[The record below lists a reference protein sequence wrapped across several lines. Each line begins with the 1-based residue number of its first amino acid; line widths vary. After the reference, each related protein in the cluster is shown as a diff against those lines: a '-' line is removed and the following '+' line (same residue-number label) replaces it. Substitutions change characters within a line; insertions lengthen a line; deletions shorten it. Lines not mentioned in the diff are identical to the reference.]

1 MEDLMTTYLKLH
13 TVQDHI
19 NAAFDELQEDGT
31 FAAKAHQKEAQSL
44 LSAAYQTIRE
54 NNREFAKSLSRE
66 DWFSIPH
73 DLFQIRE
80 KHMRLF
86 DKSFHEDLTRLV
98 SLRGDFK
105 NIEVVK
111 PQPKN
116 SELDKKQKQVI
127 ETVTDMIKRKTAQYH
142 QAVELGRLFGGLPV
156 SVTPHLVTNEYN
168 TTFTRCFY
176 YLNGKF
182 TSLGV
187 ILAAAAKLEAEKVG
201 A

>member
-1 MEDLMTTYLKLH
+1 MTYYTGLK

-19 NAAFDELQEDGT
+19 NSAFEYISEDST
-31 FAAKAHQKEAQSL
+31 FGAKAHQKEAQSL
-44 LSAAYQTIRE
+44 LSAAYRRIRE
-54 NNREFAKSLSRE
+54 DNIEFTRGTLSIDDR
-66 DWFSIPH
+66 WSIPH
-73 DLFQIRE
+73 DLFQLRE

-86 DKSFHEDLTRLV
+86 DKKFHGDLNRLV
-98 SLRGDFK
+98 SLRNDFK
-105 NIEVVK
+105 VMSIVK

-116 SELDKKQKQVI
+116 SEVEKKQKQVI
-127 ETVTDMIKRKTAQYH
+127 ETVTDMIKRRTAQYH
-142 QAVELGRLFGGLPV
+142 EAVELGRLFGGLPV

-182 TSLGV
+182 TSLAV
-187 ILAAAAKLEAEKVG
+187 ILTSASKLEEEKVG

>member
-1 MEDLMTTYLKLH
+1 MTYYMNINTTQEHINKAFEYMSEDL
-13 TVQDHI
+13 
-19 NAAFDELQEDGT
+19 T

-44 LSAAYQTIRE
+44 LNAAYDRIRSA
-54 NNREFAKSLSRE
+54 NWVIAIKTLSRG
-66 DWFSIPH
+66 DRFDIPMC
-73 DLFQIRE
+73 LFQVRE

-86 DKSFHEDLTRLV
+86 DKKFHNDIKRLI
-98 SLRGDFK
+98 SLRADFK
-105 NIEVVK
+105 DMPIVK

-116 SELDKKQKQVI
+116 SEVEKKQKQVI
-127 ETVTDMIKRKTAQYH
+127 ETVTDMIKRRTAQYH
-142 QAVELGRLFGGLPV
+142 EAVELGKLFGGLPV

-182 TSLGV
+182 TSLAV
-187 ILAAAAKLEAEKVG
+187 ILAAAAKLEEEKVG

>member
-1 MEDLMTTYLKLH
+1 M
-13 TVQDHI
+13 
-19 NAAFDELQEDGT
+19 
-31 FAAKAHQKEAQSL
+31 
-44 LSAAYQTIRE
+44 SAAYQTIRE